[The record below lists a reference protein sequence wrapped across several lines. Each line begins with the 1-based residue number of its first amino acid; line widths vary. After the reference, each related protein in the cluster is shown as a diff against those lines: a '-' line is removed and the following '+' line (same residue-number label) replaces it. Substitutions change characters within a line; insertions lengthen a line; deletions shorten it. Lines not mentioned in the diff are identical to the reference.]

1 MGGLQKWVKGVS
13 SMVMDGDETFVSDYA
28 EVKECT
34 QTSKYNVAHMKLR

>member
-13 SMVMDGDETFVSDYA
+13 SMVMDGDETFVGDYA

-34 QTSKYNVAHMKLR
+34 QKSKYNVAHMKT